1 MEKRYKERGHVGQR
15 FKLKTC
21 QKTTGTDKAIAAR
34 MSQYFRRLVCLSM
47 LDVSAYIREGWLIN
61 ALTVCVSS
69 ALREGEGQLKE
80 EQHCAT
86 ASIIIITHHWTQSL
100 NTHTQ
105 AVQP

>member
-1 MEKRYKERGHVGQR
+1 
-15 FKLKTC
+15 
-21 QKTTGTDKAIAAR
+21 
-34 MSQYFRRLVCLSM
+34 M

-61 ALTVCVSS
+61 ALTVCVSL

-80 EQHCAT
+80 EQHCTT

-105 AVQP
+105 AVQPLRELNVSHLWAMGPDSVI

>member
-1 MEKRYKERGHVGQR
+1 MSEDNRLRI
-15 FKLKTC
+15 
-21 QKTTGTDKAIAAR
+21 TDKGTAAR
-34 MSQYFRRLVCLSM
+34 MSQYFRRLWSVYQM

-86 ASIIIITHHWTQSL
+86 TCIIIITHHWTQSL